1 MPLSQYDHVIHA
13 LASDGAHQPFR
24 KPILPRALRCCHD
37 FGSAQVSEAMAE
49 TFPIDLVPISDQIAW
64 RRVFGECFQ
73 DLLSGPSR
81 RRMLRHV
88 EMHDAPA
95 MMRQHHK
102 NE

>member
-1 MPLSQYDHVIHA
+1 
-13 LASDGAHQPFR
+13 
-24 KPILPRALRCCHD
+24 
-37 FGSAQVSEAMAE
+37 MAE
-49 TFPIDLVPISDQIAW
+49 TFPVDRVPISDQISW
-64 RRVFGECFQ
+64 RRVVGERFQ

-95 MMRQHHK
+95 LMRQHYK